1 MVSSTEEKCSSI
13 CPFNDSFD
21 LDTPIEEIIMKV
33 LTRDG
38 PSDGVCLTG
47 DKWIMNGTQF
57 GLPSKCICYN
67 IPKGTDMI
75 PFDLDTPI
83 EEIIMKVLTR
93 DGPSDGVCLTGD
105 KWIMNGTQFGFPS
118 KCFCF
123 YIPKGA
129 ENGQKCP
136 NHSKASVKETLAE
149 SWIRNYELHKNEAPE
164 DGWCLEGTTKW
175 IIESSV
181 VNIPRDVCLCVD
193 GYNWYGPYNV

>member
-1 MVSSTEEKCSSI
+1 MKPFTLRQRIMELRYSFLFLFLMISVVSSTEEKCSSI

-67 IPKGTDMI
+67 IPKGT
-75 PFDLDTPI
+75 
-83 EEIIMKVLTR
+83 EI
-93 DGPSDGVCLTGD
+93 S
-105 KWIMNGTQFGFPS
+105 Q
-118 KCFCF
+118 
-123 YIPKGA
+123 

-136 NHSKASVKETLAE
+136 NYSKASVQETLAE
-149 SWIRNYELHKNEAPE
+149 SWIRNYELHKNDAPE
-164 DGWCLEGTTKW
+164 DGWCPEGKTKW
-175 IIESSV
+175 ILESTL
-181 VNIPRDVCLCVD
+181 VNIPRDLCLCID
-193 GYNWYGPYNV
+193 GFDWYSPEVVCI